1 LIAYKTECTVNQINP
16 VFIPTTE
23 LTAMRYKLHSKIRFH
38 PAKQIRMRSKVTAW
52 KTKEKEMK
60 ERVMTETE
68 RYNERVALQITDG
81 VVISIGKAV

>member
-1 LIAYKTECTVNQINP
+1 
-16 VFIPTTE
+16 
-23 LTAMRYKLHSKIRFH
+23 
-38 PAKQIRMRSKVTAW
+38 MRSKVTAW